1 MKSRE
6 ATAKR
11 YAKALPPWRARAA
24 PSRQWAVT
32 STRSW
37 TRSPASPRSRACCC
51 GRGSPAEREVVAREV
66 AKAAGLGKLVQDFVS
81 LVAAR
86 GRADHLRE
94 MAAAY
99 RTLVDEAS
107 GRVTGEVRTAAPM
120 TDDEKRRLSARL
132 GQAIGKQ
139 VVLEEI
145 VDRSL
150 LGGFI
155 ARVGSF
161 VLDGS
166 LDGSS
171 GTCTS
176 AWQGDSS

>member
-1 MKSRE
+1 MKSSE

-11 YAKALPPWRARAA
+11 YAKALLAVAREGGTVEAVGRDLDAFVDVFAGQTALQGVLLRPWIK
-24 PSRQWAVT
+24 
-32 STRSW
+32 
-37 TRSPASPRSRACCC
+37 
-51 GRGSPAEREVVAREV
+51 PAEREAVAREV

-107 GRVTGEVRTAAPM
+107 GRVTGEVRTAVPM
-120 TDDEKRRLSARL
+120 TDDEKRRLAQRL
-132 GQAIGKQ
+132 GQKLGKQ
-139 VVLEEI
+139 VALEEI

-166 LDGSS
+166 LDGQLRHLHERLAR
-171 GTCTS
+171 G
-176 AWQGDSS
+176 

>member
-11 YAKALPPWRARAA
+11 YAKALLAVAREGGTVEAVGRDLDAFVDVFAGQLALQGVLLRPWIK
-24 PSRQWAVT
+24 
-32 STRSW
+32 
-37 TRSPASPRSRACCC
+37 
-51 GRGSPAEREVVAREV
+51 PAEREAVARDV

-107 GRVTGEVRTAAPM
+107 GRVTGEVRTAVPM
-120 TDDEKRRLSARL
+120 TDDEKRRLAQRL
-132 GQAIGKQ
+132 GQKLGKQ
-139 VVLEEI
+139 VALEEI

-150 LGGFI
+150 LGGFV

-166 LDGSS
+166 LDGQLRRLHERLAR
-171 GTCTS
+171 G
-176 AWQGDSS
+176 

>member
-11 YAKALPPWRARAA
+11 YARALLDVAREGNAIEAVGRELDAFVEVFAAQPALQEVLLRPWIKPPE
-24 PSRQWAVT
+24 RQA
-32 STRSW
+32 
-37 TRSPASPRSRACCC
+37 
-51 GRGSPAEREVVAREV
+51 VAREV
-66 AKAAGLGKLVQDFVS
+66 AQRAGLSKLVQDFVS

-94 MAAAY
+94 MAASYHA
-99 RTLVDEAS
+99 LVDEAS
-107 GRVTGEVRTAAPM
+107 GRVTGEVRTASPM

-132 GQAIGKQ
+132 GQATGKQ
-139 VVLEEI
+139 VVLEEV

-150 LGGFI
+150 LGGFV

-166 LDGSS
+166 LDGQLRRLHERLAR
-171 GTCTS
+171 G
-176 AWQGDSS
+176 

>member
-11 YAKALPPWRARAA
+11 YARALLDVAREGNAIEAVGRELDAFVDVFGGQPALQGVLLRPWIK
-24 PSRQWAVT
+24 
-32 STRSW
+32 
-37 TRSPASPRSRACCC
+37 
-51 GRGSPAEREVVAREV
+51 PAEREAVAREV

-94 MAAAY
+94 MVSAY

-107 GRVTGEVRTAAPM
+107 GRVTGEVRSAAPM
-120 TDDEKRRLSARL
+120 TDDEKRRLAARL
-132 GQAIGKQ
+132 GQATGKQ
-139 VVLEEI
+139 VVLEEV

-150 LGGFI
+150 LGGFV

-166 LDGSS
+166 LDGQLRRLHARLAR
-171 GTCTS
+171 G
-176 AWQGDSS
+176 

>member
-11 YAKALPPWRARAA
+11 YAKALLAVAREGGSIEAVGRDLDAFVEVVTGQRALEDMLLRPWIK
-24 PSRQWAVT
+24 
-32 STRSW
+32 
-37 TRSPASPRSRACCC
+37 
-51 GRGSPAEREVVAREV
+51 PAERQAVAREV
-66 AKAAGLGKLVQDFVS
+66 AQRAGLGKVVQDFVS

-86 GRADHLRE
+86 GRTDHLRE

-99 RTLVDEAS
+99 HALVDEAM
-107 GRVTGEVRTAAPM
+107 GRVTGEVRTAVPM
-120 TDDEKRRLSARL
+120 TDDEKRRLADRL
-132 GQAIGKQ
+132 GQKLGKQ

-150 LGGFI
+150 LGGFV

-166 LDGSS
+166 LDGQLRHLHERLAR
-171 GTCTS
+171 G
-176 AWQGDSS
+176 

>member
-11 YAKALPPWRARAA
+11 YAKALLAVAREGGTVEAVGRDLDAFVDVFAGQTALQGVLLRPWIK
-24 PSRQWAVT
+24 
-32 STRSW
+32 
-37 TRSPASPRSRACCC
+37 
-51 GRGSPAEREVVAREV
+51 PAEREAVAREV

-107 GRVTGEVRTAAPM
+107 GRVTGEVRTAVPM
-120 TDDEKRRLSARL
+120 TDDEKRRLAQRL
-132 GQAIGKQ
+132 GEKLGKQ

-150 LGGFI
+150 LGGFV

-166 LDGSS
+166 LDGQLRHLHERLAR
-171 GTCTS
+171 G
-176 AWQGDSS
+176 

>member
-6 ATAKR
+6 AIAKR
-11 YAKALPPWRARAA
+11 YARALLDVAREGNAIEAIGRDLEAFVDVFAAQPALQGVLLRPWIK
-24 PSRQWAVT
+24 
-32 STRSW
+32 
-37 TRSPASPRSRACCC
+37 
-51 GRGSPAEREVVAREV
+51 PAERQAVAREV
-66 AKAAGLGKLVQDFVS
+66 AQRAGLGKVVQDFVS
-81 LVAAR
+81 LVAGR
-86 GRADHLRE
+86 GRADHFRE

-99 RTLVDEAS
+99 RALVDEAL

-132 GQAIGKQ
+132 GQALGKQ
-139 VVLEEI
+139 VVLAEV

-150 LGGFI
+150 LGGFV

-166 LDGSS
+166 LDGQLQRMHERLAR
-171 GTCTS
+171 G
-176 AWQGDSS
+176 